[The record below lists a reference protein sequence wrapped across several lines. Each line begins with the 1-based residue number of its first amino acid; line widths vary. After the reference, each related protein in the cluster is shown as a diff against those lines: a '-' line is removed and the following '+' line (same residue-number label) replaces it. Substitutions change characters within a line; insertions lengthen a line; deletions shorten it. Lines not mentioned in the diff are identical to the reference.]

1 MLCPTNM
8 EQAGMAEGQGRL
20 DPSPIRLLVR
30 QSADAQLATHAG
42 ERGGTNFALPVN
54 WPSCLQ
60 FSDCIETMMTLFLN
74 LGVFYIN
81 YC

>member
-42 ERGGTNFALPVN
+42 ERGDQLTNLPTHAGERGDQ
-54 WPSCLQ
+54 L
-60 FSDCIETMMTLFLN
+60 TN
-74 LGVFYIN
+74 LPTHAGERGDQLLSQI
-81 YC
+81 